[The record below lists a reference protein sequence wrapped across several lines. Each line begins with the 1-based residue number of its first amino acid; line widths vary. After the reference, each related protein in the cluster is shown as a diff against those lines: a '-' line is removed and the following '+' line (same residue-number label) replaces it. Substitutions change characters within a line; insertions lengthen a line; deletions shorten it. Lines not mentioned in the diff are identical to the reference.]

1 MCIRDRGYGEFT
13 LPFSSAYTSAYRKA
27 LTAFASYCCTGKAT
41 DGVDSVDSCLA
52 YMQELFDDEYAQANL

>member
-1 MCIRDRGYGEFT
+1 MCIRD
-13 LPFSSAYTSAYRKA
+13 SYTSAYRKA